1 MDQNQRLPFVSVK
14 VGSAKDLKGLDVQ
27 VNGLPQTVDTE
38 KPEPRT
44 GNGITVQFTKSEKD
58 EIREKAD
65 AWNVGMSTLL
75 YEAWQFFKVFYEY
88 RHVMLRHKD
97 HFIDMAKSV
106 SKNF

>member
-1 MDQNQRLPFVSVK
+1 MPPTQKPLPLFSVK
-14 VGSAKDLKGLDVQ
+14 AKSADNLEVIVSNLTPALETDR
-27 VNGLPQTVDTE
+27 
-38 KPEPRT
+38 PEPRT
-44 GNGITVQFTKSEKD
+44 GNGITVQFTKSEKE

-65 AWNVGMSTLL
+65 AWNMGMSTLL
-75 YEAWQFFKVFYEY
+75 YDAWQFFKVFYEY

>member
-1 MDQNQRLPFVSVK
+1 MDHNQRLPFVSVK
-14 VGSAKDLKGLDVQ
+14 AKSAQDLNVQ
-27 VNGLPQTVDTE
+27 VSCLPSSPETE
-38 KPEPRT
+38 RPEPRT
-44 GNGITVQFTKSEKD
+44 GNGITVQFTRSEKE
-58 EIREKAD
+58 EIREKSD

-75 YEAWQFFKVFYEY
+75 YEAWQFAKVFWEY